1 MGTRAPGGEH
11 PAGQPRKQCARA
23 GGTVLL
29 PGGHTFLLRPIELPT
44 RTRLRLDGDIRA
56 WPDYKT
62 WPNST
67 VRSAGVMRRGHDPR
81 AICAP
86 PPVLLLARTQ
96 VCRSCSGGA
105 RVAAPASVLGV
116 CTRARGR
123 RWRRAPVTP
132 PVHHR
137 HLCLCLSLAPC
148 TTVTVTLC
156 LRYCTVSTYESK
168 VRAAL
173 SVDLPACARVSCPP
187 MCLGRVHTPR
197 PRHSAQQHAGCRHVP
212 RRLCGAQLAL

>member
-1 MGTRAPGGEH
+1 MASAFSLPLLCLATLAGRGARAA
-11 PAGQPRKQCARA
+11 PAASTGVCNVLDFGATGDSVTEDTAAVGRALSSQCARA

-105 RVAAPASVLGV
+105 RVAAPASVLWVCPRAARGV
-116 CTRARGR
+116 VVGAVHPSCTRHTTC
-123 RWRRAPVTP
+123 APPSPLSVLGA
-132 PVHHR
+132 VHHR
-137 HLCLCLSLAPC
+137 HRDPLS
-148 TTVTVTLC
+148 
-156 LRYCTVSTYESK
+156 
-168 VRAAL
+168 
-173 SVDLPACARVSCPP
+173 
-187 MCLGRVHTPR
+187 
-197 PRHSAQQHAGCRHVP
+197 
-212 RRLCGAQLAL
+212 